1 MHRRFVLLLLL
12 LLTPMVAHAEDGVKL
27 TKVKDRV
34 RIEID
39 GQLFSNYF
47 FEGVPRPVLFPIIA
61 PGGKSVTRDWPMAE
75 GSAIE
80 ERDHPHHR
88 GLWFAYG
95 SLNGYDFWSEQKD
108 FDKTVHEK
116 FVSLKSGKERGIVQT
131 RNKWVAPNGD
141 IVCTDERTIRIHR
154 GNEKQRVLD
163 YEITLKASHGN
174 LLIGDTKEG
183 MMAIRLA
190 ETMRQTGKHATGTI
204 ENSNGLTNGATWGKR
219 AAWCDYHGLVDG
231 ERLGVTIMDHPGN
244 PRHPTWWHVRDYGLF
259 AANPFGLHDFEKKP
273 ANAGDM
279 RLPNGTSITFRY
291 RFIIHKGDTVEARAD
306 AQFREYAKEVKS
318 KNKSLLLPLEL
329 FP

>member
-12 LLTPMVAHAEDGVKL
+12 LLTSMVAHAESGVKL
-27 TKVKDRV
+27 TKEKDRV

-61 PGGKSVTRDWPMAE
+61 PGGKSVTRDWPMFE
-75 GSAIE
+75 GSTIE

-95 SLNGYDFWSEQKD
+95 SLNGYDFWSEQKE
-108 FDKTVHEK
+108 FGKTVHDK
-116 FVSLKSGKERGIVQT
+116 FVSVKSGRERGIIQT

-154 GNEKQRVLD
+154 GDDKQRVLD
-163 YEITLKASHGN
+163 YEVTLKASHGS
-174 LLIGDTKEG
+174 LLVGDTKEG

-204 ENSNGLTNGATWGKR
+204 ENSNGVTNGATWGKR

-231 ERLGVTIMDHPGN
+231 ERLGVTIMDHPEN

-279 RLPNGTSITFRY
+279 RLPNGASITFRY
-291 RFIIHKGDTVEARAD
+291 RFIIHKGDTVQARAD
-306 AQFREYAKEVKS
+306 AQFREYAKEVHS
-318 KNKSLLLPLEL
+318 KNKSLLSPLEL

>member
-1 MHRRFVLLLLL
+1 MQRRFVLLVLLL
-12 LLTPMVAHAEDGVKL
+12 LGSMVAHAESGVKL
-27 TKVKDRV
+27 TKEKDRV
-34 RIEID
+34 RIDID
-39 GQLFSNYF
+39 GQPFSNYYF
-47 FEGVPRPVLFPIIA
+47 QGVPRPVLFPIIA

-95 SLNGYDFWSEQKD
+95 SLNGYDFWSEEKD
-108 FDKTVHEK
+108 FGKTVHEK
-116 FVSLKSGKERGIVQT
+116 FTKVKSGKETGLIQT
-131 RNKWVAPNGD
+131 RNKWVARDGD
-141 IVCTDERTIRIHR
+141 VVCTDERTVRIHR
-154 GNEKQRVLD
+154 GNDQQRVLD

-204 ENSNGLTNGATWGKR
+204 ENSKGLTNGATWGKR

-231 ERLGVTIMDHPGN
+231 QRLGVTIMDHPEN

-259 AANPFGLHDFEKKP
+259 AANPFGIHDFEKKAP
-273 ANAGDM
+273 KTGDM
-279 RLPNGTSITFRY
+279 RLPNGNSLTFRY
-291 RFIIHKGDTVEARAD
+291 RFIIHKGDTVDANAEEQFQAYAR
-306 AQFREYAKEVKS
+306 EVSS
-318 KNKSLLLPLEL
+318 KLKSLPSPMDLLP
-329 FP
+329 